1 MKKLLFTLLALPFD
15 FLIYHT
21 LVRILRHYYKFPI
34 PEFLT
39 NVIDNPLRRRLQPP
53 DQTAIRHGIKPGLT
67 VLEVGPGK
75 GNYTLASADRL
86 GDQGRLVTIDIEPKI
101 IQRLDVRLREEE
113 IYNIDARVANVYD
126 LPYDDGEFDLVYM
139 IAVIGEIPDQIKA
152 LDEFHRV
159 LKPGGQLVFSEL
171 LIDPDYP
178 LAETLIRL
186 CSGAGFRLKQ
196 KLGNFFYY
204 TLIFKK

>member
-1 MKKLLFTLLALPFD
+1 MKKLLFTLLALPLV

-113 IYNIDARVANVYD
+113 IHNADARVANVYD

-159 LKPGGQLVFSEL
+159 LKQGGQLVFSEL

-186 CSGAGFRLKQ
+186 CSGTGFRLKQ

-204 TLIFKK
+204 TLIFEK